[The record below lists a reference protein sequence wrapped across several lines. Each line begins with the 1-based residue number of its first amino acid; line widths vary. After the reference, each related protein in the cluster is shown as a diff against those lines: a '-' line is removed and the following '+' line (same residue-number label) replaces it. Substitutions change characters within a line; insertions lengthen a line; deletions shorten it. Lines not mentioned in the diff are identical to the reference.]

1 MKGNAR
7 KVLTTAIAAIMLLS
21 ISVAVPLAA
30 AKKPGLD
37 PGTIPLPKNAV
48 SMLYEDMSGNSILF
62 SYLDQDSVAGW
73 AVADGAGK
81 PKTIREVPGD
91 ATYTGMSGNSILFNY
106 GDQYWV
112 SHDAGK
118 PKSMS
123 LPEGAVY
130 VDMSG
135 NSILFSYVYQDGVTY
150 WAYRQ
155 FS

>member
-1 MKGNAR
+1 MSGN
-7 KVLTTAIAAIMLLS
+7 S
-21 ISVAVPLAA
+21 ILFDSAGQYWVSHDAGK
-30 AKKPGLD
+30 AKSMS
-37 PGTIPLPKNAV
+37 LPEGAEYV
-48 SMLYEDMSGNSILF
+48 DMSGNSILF
-62 SYLDQDSVAGW
+62 GYSDPEGVACW

-106 GDQYWV
+106 GGQYWV